1 MKTMKALLKAGL
13 VVLIPQSQE
22 DASELASWKSAHADH
37 VLNVRIDRSDVESLE
52 LHDLGHRAEA
62 CRDPMNIV
70 SSSSDALARPISNLA
85 TSPFELDGRLY
96 QSVESFWQ
104 GLKFEDE
111 ADRERLAALEVPHAR
126 QLGKSRG
133 YGATVS
139 YAGRDIPV
147 GAWEHWRLMEQACRA
162 KFQQNEEARA
172 ALLATGERP
181 LVHIVRQDSRTI
193 PGVIMAQIW
202 MRLRKELRTGPARIS
217 HP

>member
-22 DASELASWKSAHADH
+22 DASELASWKSAQADH

-52 LHDLGHRAEA
+52 LHDLGHRSEA
-62 CRDPMNIV
+62 CREPLNIV
-70 SSSSDALARPISNLA
+70 SSSSDPLARPISNLA
-85 TSPFELDGRLY
+85 
-96 QSVESFWQ
+96 
-104 GLKFEDE
+104 EDE
-111 ADRERLAALEVPHAR
+111 ADRERLAALEGPHAR

-139 YAGRDIPV
+139 YAGREIPV

-181 LVHIVRQDSRTI
+181 LVHIVRRDSRTI
-193 PGVIMAQIW
+193 PGVVMAQIW
-202 MRLRKELRTGPARIS
+202 MRLRQELRTRPIRIS